1 MGKITFL
8 GKRYKNTFNGD
19 GFGIMFEELI
29 SQFQSFEIGGFSLF
43 GLILGATIM
52 LVGFIIA
59 RITRSVFTKYYA
71 PALPEHTAK
80 NFGKMIYFG
89 IIIISFFVFTS
100 TTGIDFS
107 GLIVAGGILGIVIG
121 FATQSVVSNLI
132 SGIFLLI
139 EKPAK
144 QGDSIELPDS
154 NISGSFVDVGTFST
168 RVRKFDGTI
177 MRIPNEKFFTSNIR
191 VLTDSPVRRH
201 EVTIGIAYKED
212 IDAAVEVLKK
222 AISSRMPQVLHEPA
236 PEFRV
241 EELGDS
247 SINILVLVWYPKEDW
262 GKVVPILLKIA
273 KNALDDAGI
282 EIPFP
287 QRVIWKGDKSS

>member
-1 MGKITFL
+1 
-8 GKRYKNTFNGD
+8 
-19 GFGIMFEELI
+19 MFEEVFEQLD
-29 SQFQSFEIGGFSLF
+29 SFTIAGSEFSLF
-43 GLILGATIM
+43 SLIMGGIIM
-52 LVGFIIA
+52 LVGFGIA
-59 RITRSVFTKYYA
+59 RIARSLFNKYYA
-71 PALPEHTAK
+71 PVLPEHTAK
-80 NFGKMIYFG
+80 NFGKLIYFG
-89 IIIISFFVFTS
+89 IIIVSFLVFTTS
-100 TTGIDFS
+100 TGVDFS
-107 GLIVAGGILGIVIG
+107 GLLVAGGILGIVIG

-144 QGDSIELPDS
+144 QGDSVELPDS

-201 EVTIGIAYKED
+201 EAMIGIAYKED
-212 IDAAVEVLKK
+212 IQGAIEVLRKT
-222 AISSRMPQVLHEPA
+222 ISSRMPYVLHEPE
-236 PEFRV
+236 PEFRI

-247 SINILVLVWYPKEDW
+247 SINILILVWHPKQDW
-262 GKVVPILLKIA
+262 GKVAPSLLTIA

-287 QRVIWKGDKSS
+287 QRVIWKGEKE